1 MENDYFENMKE
12 EETDIIS
19 YDKKIEECVWHLDDE
34 HENELVKELETFVLD
49 KPTLLMRKN
58 PDTWYDEAVIVTP
71 KVLEFLKS
79 VEDPADVNFDFYIN
93 YSIRHGK
100 FKDID
105 YNNEHE
111 EAFWQGIPFI
121 SEDEFIKSEREANAY
136 VYTEEEQEAA
146 DNLMESIKC
155 AMEKLH
161 ELNNRHK

>member
-1 MENDYFENMKE
+1 MESDYFTEMKE
-12 EETDIIS
+12 WDTGIIS
-19 YDKKIEECVWHLDDE
+19 YDKKIEECVWHLGEYD
-34 HENELVKELETFVLD
+34 HENELVKELKTFVLD

-58 PDTWYDEAVIVTP
+58 PDTWTDEAVIVTP

-79 VEDPADVNFDFYIN
+79 IEDPEDVNFDFYIN

-105 YNNEHE
+105 YTKEDP
-111 EAFWQGIPFI
+111 FWEKTPFI
-121 SEDEFIKSEREANAY
+121 SEDEFIESEGEANAQ
-136 VYTEEEQEAA
+136 VYTEEEQKAA
-146 DNLMESIKC
+146 DSFIKSIEE

>member
-19 YDKKIEECVWHLDDE
+19 YDKKIEECAWHLDDE
-34 HENELVKELETFVLD
+34 HENELVKELETFVLN
-49 KPTLLMRKN
+49 KPTLLIRKN

-79 VEDPADVNFDFYIN
+79 VEDPDDVNFDFYIN

-105 YNNEHE
+105 YTKEDPFWHE
-111 EAFWQGIPFI
+111 MPFI
-121 SEDEFIKSEREANAY
+121 SEDEFIESEREANAY
-136 VYTEEEQEAA
+136 VYTEEEEKAV
-146 DNLMESIKC
+146 DNFMESVKY

-161 ELNNRHK
+161 ELNTKHK